1 MTTTSVS
8 ALDFTAIDV
17 ETANSSRASLCAVG
31 LTRVRAGE
39 VVEQMSSLVVPP
51 QGHHEFAPRNVG
63 IHGITAAAVAD
74 APSWEQLYPQVMAF
88 IGEDPLVAHNAP
100 FDRSVIQQVSS
111 VYDLD
116 WPTSPWFD
124 TLPLAR
130 ALLTLGSYSLPFVA
144 KALDLPELDHHEAS
158 ADALQ
163 AARIL
168 LALSARAGVS
178 ALADLPAGAPAYR
191 LLPRG
196 GASTPGGAPT
206 PALRA
211 PGDFSGLTA
220 TDVLAGES
228 VVFTGKLLLS
238 TRAEAQALVEHFGG
252 TAQGSVTRTTTILVA
267 GDLDPRS
274 LRPGV
279 QLSRKLEKAM
289 DLAAKGQP
297 IEVWTEDDF
306 HQRLDVGRDQLEAA
320 TREQRVQAN
329 PSWLPEHVI
338 TQAQALDSSTSYQQW
353 LRAALRHPEGKPK
366 GGGSCIRCGERLV
379 VDGYWLFL
387 ERRVCSGDCNQKLK
401 DKAKREWAKL
411 GIERPAAPSYS
422 SSWGRR

>member
-1 MTTTSVS
+1 MLFRS
-8 ALDFTAIDV
+8 
-17 ETANSSRASLCAVG
+17 
-31 LTRVRAGE
+31 
-39 VVEQMSSLVVPP
+39 
-51 QGHHEFAPRNVG
+51 
-63 IHGITAAAVAD
+63 
-74 APSWEQLYPQVMAF
+74 F

-178 ALADLPAGAPAYR
+178 ALADLPAGAPGYR
-191 LLPRG
+191 LLPR
-196 GASTPGGAPT
+196 GGAPT

-228 VVFTGKLLLS
+228 VVFTGKQIG
-238 TRAEAQALVEHFGG
+238 RA
-252 TAQGSVTRTTTILVA
+252 SC
-267 GDLDPRS
+267 
-274 LRPGV
+274 
-279 QLSRKLEKAM
+279 
-289 DLAAKGQP
+289 
-297 IEVWTEDDF
+297 
-306 HQRLDVGRDQLEAA
+306 
-320 TREQRVQAN
+320 RERV
-329 PSWLPEHVI
+329 
-338 TQAQALDSSTSYQQW
+338 
-353 LRAALRHPEGKPK
+353 
-366 GGGSCIRCGERLV
+366 
-379 VDGYWLFL
+379 
-387 ERRVCSGDCNQKLK
+387 
-401 DKAKREWAKL
+401 
-411 GIERPAAPSYS
+411 
-422 SSWGRR
+422 